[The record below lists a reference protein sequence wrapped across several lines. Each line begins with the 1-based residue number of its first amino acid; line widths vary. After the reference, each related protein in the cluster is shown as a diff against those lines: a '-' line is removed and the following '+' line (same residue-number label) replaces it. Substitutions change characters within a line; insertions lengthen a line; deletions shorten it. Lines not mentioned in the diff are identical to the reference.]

1 MTAASQKEKLSA
13 KIGELASSV
22 AVAESKI
29 GELAS
34 SVATSEEELKN
45 ATLIREK
52 EAGEFKS
59 SEAELVDV
67 VDTLERA
74 SGVLSREMAKNPAAL
89 AQVDTASLGSTL
101 LALSTVLDAASFSS
115 SDQKKLA
122 AFVQAQ
128 AEDQDDDAAFGA
140 PAAAAYKTRS
150 GGILDVLEDM
160 KEKAEGQLAG
170 LRKAEVNSK
179 HNYEMLKQSLE
190 DEAAA
195 DSKDMADEK
204 AAMAAAQEAKAT
216 AEADLAV
223 ATKDL
228 AGSKHDLETAHATC
242 LQVAADHE
250 ATVASRAE
258 ELKAIAEASK
268 ILKDT
273 SSGAVSQT
281 YSFAQ
286 FAAASSA
293 GLRLQT

>member
-101 LALSTVLDAASFSS
+101 RALSTVLDAAAFSS

-160 KEKAEGQLAG
+160 KEKAEGQLAD
-170 LRKAEVNSK
+170 LRKAEVNSRG
-179 HNYEMLKQSLE
+179 NFEMLEQALTEKLATE
-190 DEAAA
+190 T
-195 DSKDMADEK
+195 KDMKDEK
-204 AAMAAAQEAKAT
+204 AGKSSSEEGKAAAEEVVEDAKEA
-216 AEADLAV
+216 EV
-223 ATKDL
+223 
-228 AGSKHDLETAHATC
+228 LEDPE
-242 LQVAADHE
+242 VEGD
-250 ATVASRAE
+250 
-258 ELKAIAEASK
+258 
-268 ILKDT
+268 D
-273 SSGAVSQT
+273 
-281 YSFAQ
+281 
-286 FAAASSA
+286 
-293 GLRLQT
+293 GLP